1 MRILIL
7 MLVLITA
14 CGKDVKFTNELEK
27 STSVSGAQPLAV
39 SQTATITRSIAN
51 PPGKIVMNG
60 KTYNISP
67 FSSYVSLNFINQLND
82 GAPILVKIRGEVKGN
97 EVYLKIVEK

>member
-7 MLVLITA
+7 MLILITA

-27 STSVSGAQPLAV
+27 STQISEAQPLAV
-39 SQTATITRSIAN
+39 TQTATVMKTSAT
-51 PPGKIVMNG
+51 PPGKITMNG

-67 FSSYVSLNFINQLND
+67 FSSYMALNYINQLTD
-82 GAPILVKIRGEVKGN
+82 GVQVSVKIRGEVKGN
-97 EVYLKIVEK
+97 EVYIKVIE

>member
-7 MLVLITA
+7 MLVLISA

-27 STSVSGAQPLAV
+27 STSVSGAQPLV
-39 SQTATITRSIAN
+39 VTQTATIVRSTAT
-51 PPGKIVMNG
+51 PPGKITMSG

-67 FSSYVSLNFINQLND
+67 FSSYQALNFISQLND
-82 GAPILVKIRGEVKGN
+82 GVQTSVKIRGEAKGN
-97 EVYLKIVEK
+97 EVYIKIIE

>member
-27 STSVSGAQPLAV
+27 STSVSNPQPLAV
-39 SQTATITRSIAN
+39 TQSATIVKSSST
-51 PPGKIVMNG
+51 PPGKITMNG
-60 KTYNISP
+60 TTYNISP
-67 FSSYVSLNFINQLND
+67 FSSYVALNYINQLTE
-82 GAPILVKIRGEVKGN
+82 GVAVTVKIRGEVKGN
-97 EVYLKIVEK
+97 EVYIKVIE